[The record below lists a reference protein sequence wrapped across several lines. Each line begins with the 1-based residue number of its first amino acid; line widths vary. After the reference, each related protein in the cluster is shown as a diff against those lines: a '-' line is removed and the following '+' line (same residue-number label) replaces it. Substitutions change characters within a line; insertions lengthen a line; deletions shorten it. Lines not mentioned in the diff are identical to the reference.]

1 MEGPMPSHPGSLI
14 RRLLLALRQVF
25 QAAPREAA
33 LLLGLLA
40 LGGLLPVAVLGLTRT
55 LVDGLARELGRGSL
69 TLDLFWPLAGLALA
83 FALDFLLVPWVAFLQ
98 GAVNE
103 KLTARVHLLLME
115 KAAGL
120 PDLTPFENPSFH
132 DELQVLRDQ
141 APYQPLNLLVF
152 LGNAF
157 RQGITVAGVLGLL
170 FSLAPVFPLLLLAGS
185 LTQVATQPSSG
196 SGD

>member
-1 MEGPMPSHPGSLI
+1 MPSHPGSLI

-120 PDLTPFENPSFH
+120 PDLTPFAQYTSKRGTTPLGWTCAH
-132 DELQVLRDQ
+132 VDGQVPIGGGPHGTAYPTHQRLEAILEGR
-141 APYQPLNLLVF
+141 
-152 LGNAF
+152 
-157 RQGITVAGVLGLL
+157 
-170 FSLAPVFPLLLLAGS
+170 
-185 LTQVATQPSSG
+185 
-196 SGD
+196 